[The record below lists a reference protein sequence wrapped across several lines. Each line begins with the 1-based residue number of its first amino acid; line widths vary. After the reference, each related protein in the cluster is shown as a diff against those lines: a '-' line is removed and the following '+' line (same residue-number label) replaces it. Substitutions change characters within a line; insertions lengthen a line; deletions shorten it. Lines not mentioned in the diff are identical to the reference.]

1 MIASSKKK
9 SFDLPSEGTGEFDG
23 CSSDSDSE
31 ESPTFYRHRKLTAAK
46 MKSKVSWERRIDRVD
61 VLLWFEGAALN
72 LYSISRWNYISV

>member
-46 MKSKVSWERRIDRVD
+46 MKSKVS
-61 VLLWFEGAALN
+61 
-72 LYSISRWNYISV
+72 